1 MRDQLE
7 KLVQEM
13 LDKGVLYED
22 ARWELEKMFIA
33 RALQR
38 SKGSVCDAAELL
50 GPRRGRQRGH
60 GVRGGRA
67 TASTSSF

>member
-13 LDKGVLYED
+13 LDKGVLYDD
-22 ARWELEKMFIA
+22 ARREFEKMFIA

-38 SKGSVCDAAELL
+38 SEGNVGEAADML
-50 GPRRGRQRGH
+50 GLHRNTIARKISEYRIKRG
-60 GVRGGRA
+60 
-67 TASTSSF
+67 

>member
-22 ARWELEKMFIA
+22 ARKEFEKVFIA

-38 SKGSVCDAAELL
+38 SKGSVGDAAGLL
-50 GPRRGRQRGH
+50 GIHRNTVARKMSEYRIKSR
-60 GVRGGRA
+60 
-67 TASTSSF
+67 

>member
-7 KLVQEM
+7 KIVQEL

-22 ARWELEKMFIA
+22 ARREFEKMFIT

-38 SKGSVCDAAELL
+38 SKGSVGDAAGLL
-50 GPRRGRQRGH
+50 GLHRNTVARKMVEYRIKRS
-60 GVRGGRA
+60 A
-67 TASTSSF
+67 